1 MSSKRTP
8 RGDHDV
14 ALELQEFTPYL
25 FHLITSCLNQR
36 LLERLRPHGVTVQRW
51 RVLMVVANL
60 GPRTIGELVEL
71 TLIPQ
76 SALSRVVDQ
85 MERDGLV
92 ARWASKNDNRSVRVQ
107 LTEHGRTMY
116 QKLAP
121 IAREHAAGVV
131 TNFDA
136 SEFETLQ
143 VFLRRVLSN
152 LGVHTLTEGGLKP
165 QRERTAEPQS
175 RRARDNESS

>member
-8 RGDHDV
+8 RGNPEV
-14 ALELQEFTPYL
+14 AVELQKFPPYL

-85 MERDGLV
+85 MARDGLV
-92 ARWASKNDNRSVRVQ
+92 ARWVSKTDSRSVQVQ

-116 QKLAP
+116 QQLAP
-121 IAREHAAGVV
+121 TAQEHAEAVV
-131 TNFDA
+131 ANFDA
-136 SEFETLQ
+136 SELEILQ
-143 VFLRRVLSN
+143 AFLRRILGN
-152 LGVHTLTEGGLKP
+152 LGVSTLTDGDSLKP
-165 QRERTAEPQS
+165 QRER
-175 RRARDNESS
+175 

>member
-1 MSSKRTP
+1 MPSKRSVTNKAE
-8 RGDHDV
+8 V
-14 ALELQEFTPYL
+14 AVELEQFPPYL

-60 GPRTIGELVEL
+60 GPQTISELVRL

-92 ARWASKNDNRSVRVQ
+92 ARWASKTDSRSVRVQ
-107 LTEHGRTMY
+107 LTEHGSTMY
-116 QKLAP
+116 RQLVPTAH
-121 IAREHAAGVV
+121 EHSDAIVA
-131 TNFDA
+131 NFDA
-136 SEFETLQ
+136 TELATLNE
-143 VFLRRVLSN
+143 FLRRILGN
-152 LGVHTLTEGGLKP
+152 LGVSKLTAKLE
-165 QRERTAEPQS
+165 
-175 RRARDNESS
+175 

>member
-1 MSSKRTP
+1 M
-8 RGDHDV
+8 
-14 ALELQEFTPYL
+14 ELQEFPPYL

-60 GPRTIGELVEL
+60 GPQTIGELVEL

-92 ARWASKNDNRSVRVQ
+92 ARWASKTDNRSVRVQ
-107 LTEHGRTMY
+107 LTEHGRQMY

-121 IAREHAAGVV
+121 TAREHADAIVA
-131 TNFDA
+131 NFDA
-136 SEFETLQ
+136 SELETLYAS
-143 VFLRRVLSN
+143 LRRILSN
-152 LGVHTLTEGGLKP
+152 LGVSTVTEGALKP
-165 QRERTAEPQS
+165 ASERPAEPL
-175 RRARDNESS
+175 

>member
-1 MSSKRTP
+1 
-8 RGDHDV
+8 V
-14 ALELQEFTPYL
+14 ELQEFPPYL

-60 GPRTIGELVEL
+60 GPRSIRELVEL

-92 ARWASKNDNRSVRVQ
+92 ARWASQTDSRSVRVQ

-116 QKLAP
+116 QQLEP
-121 IAREHAAGVV
+121 TAREHADAVV
-131 TNFDA
+131 ANFDA
-136 SEFETLQ
+136 SELETLQ
-143 VFLRRVLSN
+143 AFLRRILGN
-152 LGVHTLTEGGLKP
+152 LGVSTLTGGGLKP
-165 QRERTAEPQS
+165 QHEQTAAPQS
-175 RRARDNESS
+175 RRARDS

>member
-1 MSSKRTP
+1 MSIKKRSARSNTE
-8 RGDHDV
+8 V
-14 ALELQEFTPYL
+14 AVELEQFPPYL

-60 GPRTIGELVEL
+60 GPQTMIGLVRL

-92 ARWASKNDNRSVRVQ
+92 ARWASKTDNRSVRVQ
-107 LTEHGRTMY
+107 LTEHGSTMY
-116 QKLAP
+116 QQLAP
-121 IAREHAAGVV
+121 TAREHSDAIVA
-131 TNFDA
+131 NFNVA
-136 SEFETLQ
+136 ELETLNA
-143 VFLRRVLSN
+143 FLRRILGN
-152 LGVHTLTEGGLKP
+152 LGVSTLVPKVDEDP
-165 QRERTAEPQS
+165 DRMP
-175 RRARDNESS
+175 